1 MRAPQISVGLVM
13 FLAFKVAVVATVAT
27 MLVLVVGGFHY
38 LSTTNNGAQP
48 GSLAVF
54 GLIRYPFYTALVALG
69 VGVGCHL
76 WTEHSVKQTRRE
88 QRDDDSSTLDVI
100 DDWNRRN

>member
-1 MRAPQISVGLVM
+1 MES
-13 FLAFKVAVVATVAT
+13 LAFKVAVVATVAT
-27 MLVLVVGGFHY
+27 MLVLIVGGFHH

-54 GLIRYPFYTALVALG
+54 SLVRYPFYTALVALG

-76 WTEHSVKQTRRE
+76 WNEHTVRKARRE
-88 QRDDDSSTLDVI
+88 RRDDDSSTRDVI
-100 DDWNRRN
+100 DDWNRRY